1 MDFKNNAEFER
12 KYTAISLQRG
22 MLFKKVTVFVSLYS
36 LYLYFILNRES
47 TIDIL
52 YRHTLIALH
61 LLILVLSI
69 AYIIVYNLL
78 KKSPKYQ
85 FSWVSKTVICYF
97 AG

>member
-1 MDFKNNAEFER
+1 MQCFRKLTKSLFLNMDFKNNAEFER

-22 MLFKKVTVFVSLYS
+22 MLFKKVTG
-36 LYLYFILNRES
+36 
-47 TIDIL
+47 
-52 YRHTLIALH
+52 